1 MLINI
6 NEKQR
11 LKNNMGCIVR
21 NKHKFY
27 KKTLID
33 LWGHHYRYLKIS
45 KAINFM
51 RVIKAEGKARYWYY
65 RREFVFTYRRR
76 KRFRRAKR
84 FKEDFISRRYLRNF
98 YLVLTYKNLRRY
110 MDLAN
115 RKVGYYYGNYFTIL
129 EGRIFMMAYRST
141 FITNI
146 FLIRYVIDKGLFTV
160 NGIVRRHYNF
170 VVNPG
175 DIFQVSFDYKDLIR
189 KDLLMRLD
197 NNNIFYKV
205 PNYLFANFNFMF
217 VFFWR
222 FPKLK
227 DLVYPIA
234 LDLQVGAEYFYP

>member
-1 MLINI
+1 
-6 NEKQR
+6 
-11 LKNNMGCIVR
+11 MGCIVR
-21 NKHKFY
+21 NRHKFY
-27 KKTLID
+27 KKTLVDI
-33 LWGHHYRYLKIS
+33 WGHHHAYLKIS

-76 KRFRRAKR
+76 RRFRRAKR
-84 FKEDFISRRYLRNF
+84 FKDDFINRRYLRNF

-160 NGIVRRHYNF
+160 NGVVRRHYNF

-175 DIFQVSFDYKDLIR
+175 DIFQISFDYKELIR
-189 KDLLMRLD
+189 KDLLMRLE
-197 NNNIFYKV
+197 NNYIFYKV

-227 DLVYPIA
+227 DLIYPVE
-234 LDLQVGAEYFYP
+234 LDLQLGAEYFYP